1 MILWMD
7 LSHTMNLLSEE
18 LRRIS
23 LMSSIHDP
31 SSKAG
36 WFFLFLK
43 DVRIQ
48 IVCHWQQEELS
59 SVSALILLLTGL
71 FPACT
76 HASRSS
82 SWRRVI
88 EATVKMMLLHKIDL
102 TVFKC

>member
-1 MILWMD
+1 MIL
-7 LSHTMNLLSEE
+7 
-18 LRRIS
+18 
-23 LMSSIHDP
+23 P
-31 SSKAG
+31 AKQAG
-36 WFFLFLK
+36 FFLFLK

-48 IVCHWQQEELS
+48 IVCHWKQEELS

-76 HASRSS
+76 HTSRSS

-88 EATVKMMLLHKIDL
+88 EATVKKMLLHKIDL